1 MKINELASA
10 KLFKNKVEWRDW
22 LEKNHITKDG
32 IWLIHYKKKSKKQSV
47 SHPDA
52 VEEAL
57 CFGWIDSKLKRID
70 EERYILR
77 YTPRKGKS
85 VWSKINKDAA
95 EKMIEHGKM
104 TNAGF
109 EKIKIAK
116 KQGLW
121 DSAYTNLKK
130 DRLPSD
136 LKNALFENKIAW
148 KNFNN
153 FANSYRNSYIGWIK
167 ASKTEETRKRRI
179 KEVLKRSIENKKPG
193 IE

>member
-1 MKINELASA
+1 MINDELSIA
-10 KLFKNKVEWRDW
+10 KLFYNRTEWRKW
-22 LEKNHITKDG
+22 LEENHSKEDG
-32 IWLIHYKKKSKKQSV
+32 LWLIHYKKKSNKKSV

-70 EERYILR
+70 EERFILR

-85 VWSKINKDAA
+85 VWSKINKDTA
-95 EKMIEHGKM
+95 EKMIQLGKM
-104 TNAGF
+104 TGAGL

-130 DRLPSD
+130 DRIPSD
-136 LKNALFENKIAW
+136 LKKALLKNKKAW
-148 KNFNN
+148 NNFNN

-167 ASKTEETRKRRI
+167 GAKSDITRKKRI
-179 KEVLKRSIENKKPG
+179 DEVIRRSIENKKPG
-193 IE
+193 VN